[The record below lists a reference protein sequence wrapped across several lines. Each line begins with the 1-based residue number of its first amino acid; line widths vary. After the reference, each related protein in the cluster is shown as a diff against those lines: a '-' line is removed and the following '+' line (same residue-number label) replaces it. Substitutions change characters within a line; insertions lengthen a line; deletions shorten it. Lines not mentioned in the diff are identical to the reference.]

1 MTDEAFK
8 LDPKLNEKM
17 VEAAGEVARATV
29 TSPMFLEAVVSEMLT
44 KVAKGPMS
52 LLSRAPHSVHKS
64 ELLTPPAT
72 LEDGRILVLTKFPID
87 IASSYT
93 LLVLPSCE
101 PAADGPTP
109 VGAADAKTASFDGL
123 TLIWKDHPGQ
133 ISNNHMVSL
142 HPYEEQEL
150 NRQLLAANVQGP
162 AFLYLTSLELGHDH
176 THESHT
182 H

>member
-1 MTDEAFK
+1 MTDESFK

-17 VEAAGEVARATV
+17 IEAAGDVARATV
-29 TSPMFLEAVVSEMLT
+29 TSPMFMEALVSEMLT

-52 LLSRAPHSVHKS
+52 LLSRAPHSIHKS

-72 LEDGRILVLTKFPID
+72 LEDGRILVLTKFPVD
-87 IASSYT
+87 IPSSYT
-93 LLVLPSCE
+93 LMVLPAVS
-101 PAADGPTP
+101 ASDASDGPTP
-109 VGAADAKTASFDGL
+109 VGAVEEFKEL

-133 ISNNHMVSL
+133 IGHNHMVNL
-142 HPYEEQEL
+142 HPYEEKEL
-150 NRQLLAANVQGP
+150 IRQLQAAKIQGP